1 MSIERETSGSPR
13 KHDHSDEQISRAASD
28 DALTPRQLARRTTT
42 SSACF
47 RTLVELEDFSVRKAL
62 ARNRSTPDDVLLRV
76 LADPHPRVGYLVCS
90 RATLSEVVAIALAS
104 HPDIEVR
111 CHLAVRRG
119 LSEAVQRLLAH
130 DKIVHVQYALL
141 KCEQLSEQVSNTLA
155 NASEPL
161 VRIALAKRPDCSV
174 AALTQLADDSDP
186 GVCREVARSTRV
198 PSAVLSKLSQH
209 SDIWVRVAV
218 AQNTTSPA
226 SARDRLGR
234 DVDESVR
241 YCAAYAAH
249 QVQDSG
255 SLSQHVNNRDDGFR
269 WIVAVSGNAESVAP
283 LLHDK
288 SPRVRWSAVTRGFA
302 TLDDLLALARDSDP
316 MVRFSLAGLPTALPD
331 AVSAILLADP
341 DSRVR
346 ASLAGRADLGPATL
360 LSLTQD
366 EDMYVRRV
374 ARLGDPDGDES
385 RQLKSNETPSSARAR
400 SNRITE
406 ADMLQIARSGE
417 AASMRHLAR
426 NRVCTDAV
434 RVVLAASDDVE
445 VRTILAAS
453 RTSKPALLTELLRR
467 HDDLV
472 DRTVAGNILVPLP
485 EHPRSWSS
493 CSFTV
498 RQSLAARKDLSD
510 ELRVQLASD
519 VSSLVRLAVA
529 TNPTTG
535 PAILALLAA
544 DVDHL
549 VRAAVARH
557 RCTSTSTLRGLV
569 DDPTYEARGT
579 LSRRLDRLDADAL
592 SRLATN
598 DQCRLGLARSKNS
611 SPHLL
616 SLLLADDSH
625 MVVTETAKN
634 PRTPARALTPLL
646 SHPSSAVRWQA
657 TKRVTSLS
665 EEQALLLASDA
676 SWTVR
681 EGLAQNPIAPTCALD
696 VLARE
701 DTLSIRLAVAR
712 HPNASDEA
720 LDSLA
725 RVWNHQIHSAV
736 ADHPHASAPAL
747 DHLARDRNASTRA
760 VVARHA
766 NTPTSTLGRLA
777 RDKRDWV
784 RAAVAENPNTDPR
797 TLRRL
802 AGDKSQWTRATVGRN
817 RRTGLAVLEVL
828 ASDAA
833 ADVRAAVAGNE
844 RTPLKLLIHLAA
856 DADSIVHRS
865 LAKNPNL
872 PAEERVLS
880 ALY

>member
-1 MSIERETSGSPR
+1 M
-13 KHDHSDEQISRAASD
+13 AASD
-28 DALTPRQLARRTTT
+28 DVLTPRQLARRTTT

-47 RTLVELEDFSVRKAL
+47 RTLVELEDFGVRKAL
-62 ARNRSTPDDVLLRV
+62 ARNRSTPDDVLLLV

-111 CHLAVRRG
+111 CHLAVRRE
-119 LSEAVQRLLAH
+119 LPEAVQRLLAH
-130 DKIVHVQYALL
+130 DKIVHVKYALL
-141 KCEQLSEQVSNTLA
+141 KREQLSEHVSNTLA

-198 PSAVLSKLSQH
+198 PSAVLSKLMQH
-209 SDIWVRVAV
+209 SDTWVRVAV

-255 SLSQHVNNRDDGFR
+255 SLSQHVKNRDDGFR
-269 WIVAVSGNAESVAP
+269 WIVAVSGNSESVAP

-302 TLDDLLALARDSDP
+302 TLADLLALARDSDP
-316 MVRFSLAGLPTALPD
+316 MVRLSLAGLPTALPD
-331 AVSAILLADP
+331 AVSVVLLADP
-341 DSRVR
+341 DSGVR

-374 ARLGDPDGDES
+374 ARLGDPEGDES
-385 RQLKSNETPSSARAR
+385 RLKSNETPSSARAR

-453 RTSKPALLTELLRR
+453 RTSKPALLTELLRL

-529 TNPTTG
+529 SNPTSG
-535 PAILALLAA
+535 PEILALLAA

-598 DQCRLGLARSKNS
+598 DQCRLGLARSKIS
-611 SPHLL
+611 STHLL

-625 MVVTETAKN
+625 VVVTETAKN
-634 PRTPARALTPLL
+634 LRTPARALTPLL
-646 SHPSSAVRWQA
+646 SHPSSAVRWHA
-657 TKRVTSLS
+657 AKRVTWLS

-681 EGLAQNPIAPTCALD
+681 EGLAQNPIAPSCALD

-736 ADHPHASAPAL
+736 ADHPRANAPAL

-760 VVARHA
+760 AVARNA

-817 RRTGLAVLEVL
+817 RRTGIAVLEVL

-833 ADVRAAVAGNE
+833 ADVRAAVAGNG